1 MSGADGQDEGPFV
14 VAPRDGSLAGGDSG
28 AVSDIPMAGGTRLD
42 PSIARAMRARHVAN
56 PDDPRVQRTA
66 PGAGG
71 PPVGPDEAG
80 PPGRIAIVQGQIYI
94 VGVIVVAQLFLVTTA
109 LYELLSGRPETL
121 WGIAGASFLGF
132 VVALVVTLWPRRR
145 AKGR

>member
-1 MSGADGQDEGPFV
+1 MPF
-14 VAPRDGSLAGGDSG
+14 
-28 AVSDIPMAGGTRLD
+28 
-42 PSIARAMRARHVAN
+42 
-56 PDDPRVQRTA
+56 
-66 PGAGG
+66 
-71 PPVGPDEAG
+71 GPDEAG

-121 WGIAGASFLGF
+121 WGIAAASFLGF